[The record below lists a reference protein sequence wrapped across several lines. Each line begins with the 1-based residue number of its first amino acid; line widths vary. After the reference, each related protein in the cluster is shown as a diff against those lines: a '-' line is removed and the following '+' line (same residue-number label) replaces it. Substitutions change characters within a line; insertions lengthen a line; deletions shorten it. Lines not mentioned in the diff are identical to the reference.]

1 MSELTAKDL
10 MTPVVVTTAPDALL
24 ADVIETM
31 LSEHHSCVLV
41 VAEERAIG
49 IITERD
55 IVRLMSRFMTDR
67 QTTNVAVAE
76 VMSQPVTTLTE
87 ETPLF
92 EALVI
97 SSSQQIR
104 HLPVVDDRGKIKGL
118 VTQSSLAQAHL
129 QVYEHQREIIE
140 HSVSLRTREL
150 SVANEQLKSLC
161 MLDALT
167 GLGNRRA
174 MEIDLEHSHSQAL
187 RYARSYSM
195 AFFDVDYFK
204 LYNDHYGH
212 AAGDGTLRSVANHLQ
227 MCIRK
232 SDRLY
237 RYGGEEILLI
247 LPETALHG
255 ALILVERILESF
267 ADLQIPH
274 EKSSYGIVTMSCG
287 IACQTEFSGFSTWQN
302 MFDHADRSL
311 YIAKHRGRNQLAILP
326 PEDATDELAPRLHDD
341 KVLTP

>member
-10 MTPVVVTTAPDALL
+10 MTPVVVTTSPEARL
-24 ADVIETM
+24 ASVIETM

-41 VAEERAIG
+41 CEDHRAVG

-67 QTTNVAVAE
+67 QTADVAVAE

-92 EALVI
+92 QALVI

-104 HLPVVDDRGKIKGL
+104 HLPVVDDNGLIKGL
-118 VTQSSLAQAHL
+118 VTQASLAQAHL
-129 QVYEHQREIIE
+129 QVYERQREIIE
-140 HSVSLRTREL
+140 HSVSQRTKEL
-150 SVANEQLKSLC
+150 SAANQQLQSLC

-174 MEIDLEHSHSQAL
+174 MEIDLEHSHSQAQ
-187 RYARSYSM
+187 RYDRSYSM
-195 AFFDVDYFK
+195 AIFDVDHFK
-204 LYNDHYGH
+204 LFNDHYGH
-212 AAGDGTLRSVANHLQ
+212 SAGDEALRSVANHLQ
-227 MCIRK
+227 TCIRK

-267 ADLQIPH
+267 AGLKIRH
-274 EKSSYGIVTMSCG
+274 EKSDFGVVTMSCG
-287 IACQTEFSGFSTWQN
+287 VACQTEYSQFTSWRA

-311 YIAKHRGRNQLAILP
+311 YMAKHRGRNQLAILP
-326 PEDATDELAPRLHDD
+326 PEDATDELAPRLHED
-341 KVLTP
+341 KGLTP